1 MRSRLQPKERGGE
14 QEAGLRPA
22 PTASPEC
29 RMNVTG
35 TVGSVPPGEQ
45 GGLGCRLLFKQRM
58 SREGAGAGEEEGG
71 GRGEESAVSACERTW
86 RLPLSVGQVDEE
98 GRLSEAVSARR
109 EASL

>member
-58 SREGAGAGEEEGG
+58 GREGAGAGEEEGEA
-71 GRGEESAVSACERTW
+71 EERRVQSVRVSGHGVCLSAWVRW
-86 RLPLSVGQVDEE
+86 MKRDG
-98 GRLSEAVSARR
+98 
-109 EASL
+109 